1 MKGSAVVVGLLA
13 VTVVGVGVAMAASS
27 GDKPGSFT
35 VTGKSGTVY
44 TVKFVKAFSLP
55 DGRKQS
61 FWDLFVGPL
70 RIVRYSQLENDRDS
84 RVFIV
89 SPLGPTDPRVG
100 VAMTDF
106 GITFVGGPVAELVST
121 TATPAPLLAGQVV
134 VSPGSW
140 MATAD
145 VGFPKSVVVS
155 AGLIRDALKEQGW
168 RQVNVMTKAPANWPI
183 SKEGNYFVEAVWS
196 GAPRIFQLPSE
207 VVDIRSRAL
216 A

>member
-1 MKGSAVVVGLLA
+1 MKGSAVVVGVLA
-13 VTVVGVGVAMAASS
+13 LTAVSVGVAMAASS
-27 GDKPGSFT
+27 SDKPGSFS
-35 VTGKSGTVY
+35 VTGKSGTAY
-44 TVKFVKAFSLP
+44 TVKFVKAFTLP

-61 FWDLFVGPL
+61 FWDVFVGPL
-70 RIVRYSQLENDRDS
+70 RILRYSQLESDRDS

-100 VAMTDF
+100 VAMADF
-106 GITFVGGPVAELVST
+106 GITFVGGPLAELVST

-145 VGFPKSVVVS
+145 VGGLKALVVS
-155 AGLIRDALKEQGW
+155 ASLIRDALKEQGW
-168 RQVNVMTKAPANWPI
+168 RQVNVMTTAPANWPL
-183 SKEGNYFVEAVWS
+183 SKNGNYFIEAVWS
-196 GAPRIFQLPSE
+196 GPPRIFQVPAE

>member
-1 MKGSAVVVGLLA
+1 MKGSAVVVGVLA
-13 VTVVGVGVAMAASS
+13 LTAVGVGVAMAASS
-27 GDKPGSFT
+27 GDKPGSFS
-35 VTGKSGTVY
+35 VTGKSGTAY
-44 TVKFVKAFSLP
+44 TVKFVKAFTLP

-61 FWDLFVGPL
+61 FWDVFVGPL
-70 RIVRYSQLENDRDS
+70 RILRYSQLESDRDS

-106 GITFVGGPVAELVST
+106 GITFVGGPLAELVST

-145 VGFPKSVVVS
+145 VGGLKALVVS
-155 AGLIRDALKEQGW
+155 ASLIRDALKEQGW
-168 RQVNVMTKAPANWPI
+168 RQVNVMTTAPANWPL
-183 SKEGNYFVEAVWS
+183 SKNGNYFIEAVWS
-196 GAPRIFQLPSE
+196 GPPRIFQVPAE